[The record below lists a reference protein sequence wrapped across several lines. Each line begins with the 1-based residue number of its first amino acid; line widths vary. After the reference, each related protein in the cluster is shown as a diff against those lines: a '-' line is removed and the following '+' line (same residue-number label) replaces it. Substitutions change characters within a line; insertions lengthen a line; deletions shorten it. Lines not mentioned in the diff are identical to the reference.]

1 MRASLPAIS
10 VCLLLAVLPGR
21 FDAALADTPSTTTT
35 PATNTPA
42 APASHPA
49 APGTPNDGTGTSADD
64 AAAKHAKRTAC
75 LKSAKEKKL
84 VGAQKS
90 AFVKDCVG
98 TP

>member
-1 MRASLPAIS
+1 MRALLTAIS
-10 VCLLLAVLPGR
+10 VCLLLAVLAGR
-21 FDAALADTPSTTTT
+21 FDAALADTPST
-35 PATNTPA
+35 PATAPA
-42 APASHPA
+42 AAPPLHAA
-49 APGTPNDGTGTSADD
+49 APVTPNDGTGTSADD

>member
-1 MRASLPAIS
+1 MRALLSAIS
-10 VCLLLAVLPGR
+10 VCLLLAVLASR
-21 FDAALADTPSTTTT
+21 FAAALADSPSPPPTA
-35 PATNTPA
+35 PAA
-42 APASHPA
+42 APAPHAA
-49 APGTPNDGTGTSADD
+49 APVTPKDGTGTSADE

>member
-10 VCLLLAVLPGR
+10 VCLLLAVFAGC
-21 FDAALADTPSTTTT
+21 FDAALADTPSTPST
-35 PATNTPA
+35 ATAA
-42 APASHPA
+42 APASHPV

-90 AFVKDCVG
+90 AFVKECVG